1 MRKTPFLAAA
11 TLALISALA
20 AYSQLA
26 KSKQLPPPF
35 ATPSSNNRPQ
45 VVDRPQGAEL
55 TVPAGFKIEEVASG
69 FERPRMMIHG
79 PSGEILL
86 SDSIAGGGVYI
97 LVDKDKDGKYEDRK
111 AIIEKLDR
119 PFGMAFWKDY
129 LYVAETTSLKRYKYD
144 RKAMAVAGPGE
155 ELVNMK
161 AYGTGHWTRA
171 VIFDPKGEKM
181 YLTIGSQS
189 NVDAGEP
196 KDRAAIHRYNP
207 DGSGHEVVAE
217 GTRNPTSIHFYPG
230 STRLFAA
237 VQERDLLGDDLVPD
251 YFTEIKPGG
260 FYGWPFAYI
269 GPNEDP
275 RRKGE
280 QPELVKKT
288 IVPDLPLQAHVAVLD
303 FAFYTGKQFPASYK
317 GGAFIALHGS
327 WNRSRRVGYSV
338 VFVPFKNG
346 KIAGEPQEFLKGWML
361 APDKR
366 EVWGRPVG
374 ILELTDGSILVT
386 DDGGKKIWRISHKG

>member
-1 MRKTPFLAAA
+1 MRKPPILVAA
-11 TLALISALA
+11 LALASAFA

-45 VVDRPQGAEL
+45 VVDKPEGAEL

-79 PSGEILL
+79 PGGEILL
-86 SDSIAGGGVYI
+86 SDSIAGGAVY
-97 LVDKDKDGKYEDRK
+97 LLLDKDKDGKYEDRK

-144 RKAMAVAGPGE
+144 RKAMAVTGSGE

-181 YLTIGSQS
+181 YLTVGSQS
-189 NVDAGEP
+189 NVDSGEP

-207 DGSGHEVVAE
+207 DGSGHEFIAE

-230 STRLFAA
+230 TSRLFAA

-303 FAFYTGKQFPASYK
+303 FAFYNGKQFPASYK

-346 KIAGEPQEFLKGWML
+346 RISGEPQEFLKGWML

-386 DDGGKKIWRISHKG
+386 DDGGRKIWRISHKG